1 LVAGHERVPPQLS
14 EIVVLQRPW
23 QVPSVQHESSLM
35 HFWPVPAHAVDPFAP
50 QLTVWLQLFVVLP
63 HALVPQAALVDSAVQ
78 PHELFV
84 HVSPPAHMPQ
94 SMGLPQLSVVGPQRL
109 VHHPG
114 AVVHRHS
121 PVDGWQPQPVGQLFA
136 QFHST
141 PHESVPGAQWVWQY
155 VGSGVQ
161 PSPASGGAVSSGA
174 SVTGASAAGASPS
187 SVASGGAPVSLPGA
201 ESAVASASVPDE
213 TSSLVTAS
221 KVASSPAASL
231 RAGASTSDASPLG
244 MPSSIPRKPAHPM
257 DGAAPTM
264 ARRTIERQLKA
275 KRVPRPIA

>member
-1 LVAGHERVPPQLS
+1 ML
-14 EIVVLQRPW
+14 VLQWPW
-23 QVPSVQHESSLM
+23 QVASVQHESSLM
-35 HFWPVPAHAVDPFAP
+35 HFWPAPAQAVDPFAP
-50 QLTVWLQLFVVLP
+50 QLTVWLQLFVALP
-63 HALVPQAALVDSAVQ
+63 HTLVPQAWLVDSAVQ
-78 PHELFV
+78 PHELLV
-84 HVSPPAHMPQ
+84 HVRPPAHVPQ

-109 VHHPG
+109 SHHPG
-114 AVVHRHS
+114 AVAQRHS
-121 PVDGWQPQPVGQLFA
+121 PVDGSQPQPVGQLFA

-161 PSPASGGAVSSGA
+161 PSPASLGAVSGGA
-174 SVTGASAAGASPS
+174 SATGASTAGASAS
-187 SVASGGAPVSLPGA
+187 SLASGGAPVSVPGA
-201 ESAVASASVPDE
+201 ESAVASASVPDD
-213 TSSLVTAS
+213 TSPVTAS

-244 MPSSIPRKPAHPM
+244 MPSSIPRMPAHPT

-275 KRVPRPIA
+275 KRIPRPIA